1 MDYFNVWI
9 IFNVITAFIQDL
21 VTYEQALHRD
31 SSSIFVSRAIPVF
44 FFGLSCHVFSSVQ
57 HVVFKKNHVRQTEL
71 NASSCCVISTFV
83 GHVFPAPF
91 YVSGV
96 LGATQAEIEHHL
108 EMGRKLLAAGQL
120 AEALSHYHSA
130 VGKITQRRAH

>member
-1 MDYFNVWI
+1 MMLKLHVPFFSDKMKRGVQYDCPFSPASGNI
-9 IFNVITAFIQDL
+9 SSEA
-21 VTYEQALHRD
+21 QA
-31 SSSIFVSRAIPVF
+31 PV
-44 FFGLSCHVFSSVQ
+44 
-57 HVVFKKNHVRQTEL
+57 
-71 NASSCCVISTFV
+71 
-83 GHVFPAPF
+83 

-130 VGKITQRRAH
+130 VGKITCRHTQRRTFIVAPQADIFILCLCSMNASPPLHVHKVLTLLF